1 MSTRVCPLRRPSGRE
16 DPGPRHC
23 TCTLTA
29 MRVQSAPPPPEQR
42 SLTAS
47 RVLLGKQ
54 VVGQG
59 RRVGQ
64 ALHGGVEE
72 AGVAEVVQPRAHT
85 VDAPPA
91 QRQPLHGEEHL
102 LGRGD
107 AVTAALVR
115 ALAAWR
121 GRDGREE
128 AV

>member
-1 MSTRVCPLRRPSGRE
+1 MSTRVFSLRRPSGPE
-16 DPGPRHC
+16 DPGPPHC

-29 MRVQSAPPPPEQR
+29 MRVQSPPTPQQR

-47 RVLLGKQ
+47 RVLFGEQ

>member
-1 MSTRVCPLRRPSGRE
+1 MCVHST
-16 DPGPRHC
+16 
-23 TCTLTA
+23 
-29 MRVQSAPPPPEQR
+29 PPHTQR

-47 RVLLGKQ
+47 RVLLGEQ

-64 ALHGGVEE
+64 ALHGGIEE
-72 AGVAEVVQPRAHT
+72 AGVPEVVQPRAHT

-115 ALAAWR
+115 ALAAWG